1 MTEWRK
7 GSDLDRVAELRSDPA
22 WVLAAWADPEAVL
35 LRVGVASIEAGEDGS
50 LLTRRA
56 EHDFDPELH
65 YLLGRIDGRPWF
77 ATRAGGD
84 EQLTALRSVM
94 DDLPTAALQAAFTAV
109 GLVAWH
115 GGAGFCPRCGAGTQ
129 AVLGGQARRCP
140 RCGTELYPRTDPAV
154 IVAILDPDERLLLG
168 RQAVWAPG
176 RYSVFAGFVEMGESL
191 EQTVHREMAEEV
203 GLELTGITYLGSQ
216 PWPFPRSLMLGFL
229 ARTTRDEPVPAVG
242 EIEAARWFTTEE
254 LVAAMASGDVVLPPV
269 TSIARRMIDSWL
281 DGGLPT

>member
-1 MTEWRK
+1 MTDWLS

-22 WVLAAWADPEAVL
+22 FVLAAWADPEAVL
-35 LRVGVASIEAGEDGS
+35 LRVGDASVEAGADGA

-56 EHDFDPELH
+56 DHDFDPELH

-84 EQLTALRSVM
+84 EQLSALRTVM
-94 DDLPTAALQAAFTAV
+94 DDLPAAGLQAAFTAV

-115 GGAGFCPRCGAGTQ
+115 AGARFCPRCGAATQ
-129 AVLGGQARRCP
+129 AVNGGQARRCP
-140 RCGTELYPRTDPAV
+140 SCGTELYPRTDPAV
-154 IVAILDPDERLLLG
+154 IVAILDPEGRLLLG
-168 RQAVWAPG
+168 RQPSWPPG

-229 ARTTRDEPVPAVG
+229 AHTTRDEPVPAVG
-242 EIEAARWFTTEE
+242 EIEVARWFTNEE
-254 LVAAMASGDVVLPPV
+254 LVAAIAGGDVVLPPG
-269 TSIARRMIDSWL
+269 TSIGRRMIEAWL
-281 DGGLPT
+281 DGSLPT